1 MEFSTDSTVAAV
13 EGAVAGLSALV
24 VQYAFSV
31 IGAVLILIIGFVVA
45 GMIERWAYRG
55 LGSWKGFDETLRKFL
70 SKIARYGVLAIVL
83 VTVLSQFGVQTA
95 SIIAALGAAGLAIG
109 LALQGTLQNVAAGIM
124 LLVLRPFKNGEFIQA
139 GGTMGTVQEIG
150 LFATEF
156 KTLDGLFL
164 LAPNSELWSQA
175 VTNYSR
181 NPTRRNDLVI
191 GIAYD
196 DDINKA
202 MEIYREMMAE
212 DPRVLADPEP
222 YIYVSALGDS
232 AVDVTCRY
240 WTTSA
245 DWWTTSRDMTHKAKE
260 RFDAAGLTIP
270 FPQRD
275 IHLFREPVA
284 QNAAQ

>member
-1 MEFSTDSTVAAV
+1 MEFSADSTVAAV

-31 IGAVLILIIGFVVA
+31 IGAVLILVIGFIIA

-70 SKIARYGVLAIVL
+70 SKVARYGVLAIVL

-212 DPRVLADPEP
+212 DTRVLADPEP

-232 AVDVTCRY
+232 AVEVTCRY
-240 WTTSA
+240 WTTT
-245 DWWTTSRDMTHKAKE
+245 DNWWTTSRDMTHKAKE
-260 RFDAAGLTIP
+260 RFEAAGLTIP

-275 IHLFREPVA
+275 IHLFRDPAA
-284 QNAAQ
+284 QNPAQ

>member
-1 MEFSTDSTVAAV
+1 
-13 EGAVAGLSALV
+13 
-24 VQYAFSV
+24 
-31 IGAVLILIIGFVVA
+31 
-45 GMIERWAYRG
+45 
-55 LGSWKGFDETLRKFL
+55 
-70 SKIARYGVLAIVL
+70 
-83 VTVLSQFGVQTA
+83 
-95 SIIAALGAAGLAIG
+95 
-109 LALQGTLQNVAAGIM
+109 
-124 LLVLRPFKNGEFIQA
+124 
-139 GGTMGTVQEIG
+139 
-150 LFATEF
+150 
-156 KTLDGLFL
+156 
-164 LAPNSELWSQA
+164 
-175 VTNYSR
+175 
-181 NPTRRNDLVI
+181 
-191 GIAYD
+191 

-284 QNAAQ
+284 QDAAQ

>member
-1 MEFSTDSTVAAV
+1 MQFSADSTVAAV
-13 EGAVAGLSALV
+13 QGAMTSLSALV

-31 IGAVLILIIGFVVA
+31 IGAVLILIIGFVIA
-45 GMIERWAYRG
+45 GMLERWSYRG
-55 LGSWKGFDETLRKFL
+55 LGSWNGFDETLRKFL
-70 SKIARYGVLAIVL
+70 SKIVRYGVLALVF

-124 LLVLRPFKNGEFIQA
+124 LLVLRPFKVGEFIEA
-139 GGTMGTVQEIG
+139 GGTSGTVQEIG

-175 VTNYSR
+175 VKNYSR

-196 DDINKA
+196 DDIGKA
-202 MEIYREMMAE
+202 MEIYRDLMAG
-212 DPRVLADPEP
+212 DTRVLKDPEP
-222 YIYVSALGDS
+222 YIYVSNLGDS
-232 AVDVTCRY
+232 AVEVTCRY
-240 WTTSA
+240 WTATA
-245 DWWTTSRDMTHKAKE
+245 DWWTTSRDMTRKAKE
-260 RFDAAGLTIP
+260 RFDAAGLSIP

-275 IHLFREPVA
+275 VHLYQTEP
-284 QNAAQ
+284 QAAAAE

>member
-284 QNAAQ
+284 QDAAQ

>member
-1 MEFSTDSTVAAV
+1 MEFSADSTVAAV

-284 QNAAQ
+284 QDAAQ

>member
-1 MEFSTDSTVAAV
+1 MEFSADSTVAAV

-222 YIYVSALGDS
+222 YIYVSALGDN

>member
-1 MEFSTDSTVAAV
+1 MIDMNEYIDQLNTQLTALLATYGMNVL
-13 EGAVAGLSALV
+13 GAIVTLV
-24 VQYAFSV
+24 VGFAAAGWLSRLTNRAMRKADKIDPVFQPLPGKVVRIAV
-31 IGAVLILIIGFVVA
+31 IVFTVIAVLN
-45 GMIERWAYRG
+45 R
-55 LGSWKGFDETLRKFL
+55 
-70 SKIARYGVLAIVL
+70 
-83 VTVLSQFGVQTA
+83 FGVQTT
-95 SIIAALGAAGLAIG
+95 SLIAVLGAAGLAIG

-284 QNAAQ
+284 QDAAQ